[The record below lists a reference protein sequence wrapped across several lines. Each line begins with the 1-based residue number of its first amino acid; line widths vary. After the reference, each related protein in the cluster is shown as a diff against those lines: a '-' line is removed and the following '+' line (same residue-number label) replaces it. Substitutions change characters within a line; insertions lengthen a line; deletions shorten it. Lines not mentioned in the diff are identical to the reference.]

1 MGHSVQAP
9 LHIVFESGARC
20 PPGMPKGRQLTRR
33 IGRAQNWKRG
43 IAGVAVRWGRCVNAR
58 KSWFS
63 SDPDRCRASG

>member
-33 IGRAQNWKRG
+33 IGRAQGWDARDRRCGGAVGKVCERREILVLVG
-43 IAGVAVRWGRCVNAR
+43 PGPVAR
-58 KSWFS
+58 
-63 SDPDRCRASG
+63 